1 VHDEA
6 SNSTVLFE
14 TAVGPQAVLT
24 GDDTENGQISDSVN
38 GTLPTEAFSLAL
50 RILKNDFEI

>member
-24 GDDTENGQISDSVN
+24 GDDTENGHISDSVN
-38 GTLPTEAFSLAL
+38 ETLPTEAFSLAL
-50 RILKNDFEI
+50 CAF